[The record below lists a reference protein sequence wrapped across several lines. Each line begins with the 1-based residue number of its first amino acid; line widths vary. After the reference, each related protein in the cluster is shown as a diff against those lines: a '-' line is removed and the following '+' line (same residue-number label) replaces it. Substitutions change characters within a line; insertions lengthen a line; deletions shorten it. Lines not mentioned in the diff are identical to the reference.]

1 MLLDEFIPFAFST
14 SAYPTNSYLSRMNK
28 IFPMLMCLLLAA
40 CTSKARLTEKRETAE
55 PTAAEK
61 AETLAE
67 IPQEPVDWKGTW
79 SRNEWQHSATLEI
92 KPMGPKSFHFSLVAL
107 NGANTG
113 DLEGVATVD
122 GNRAIYTDPHHKE
135 CILEFLY
142 KNDHVLEVEQSA
154 DNCAAGHGVT
164 YPGTY
169 ENTLFKSQEVKSPTL
184 VELGILQTPAQEK
197 IFRGLVGDYYET
209 FLNSTQLVTEETD
222 LDKLHAKVFA
232 SGIRGL
238 FSFMENIIMYNKS
251 NEFWAAVIVDEE
263 VFYFTNSKKFEKELP
278 QTIEKWRTAF
288 ADKKV
293 VFIDLY

>member
-1 MLLDEFIPFAFST
+1 
-14 SAYPTNSYLSRMNK
+14 MNK
-28 IFPMLMCLLLAA
+28 MFPILIGFLLTA
-40 CTSKARLTEKRETAE
+40 CTSKAKLSEKQETAE

-79 SRNEWQHSATLEI
+79 SRNEWQHGATLEI
-92 KPMGPKSFHFSLVAL
+92 RSMGPQRFHFSLVAL

-122 GNRAIYTDPHHKE
+122 GNRAIYTDPHNKE
-135 CILEFLY
+135 CVLEFLF
-142 KNDHVLEVEQSA
+142 KNDHVLEVAQSS
-154 DNCAAGHGVT
+154 DNCSAGSGVT
-164 YPGTY
+164 YPGIY
-169 ENTLFKSQEVKSPTL
+169 ENTLFKSPETKSPTL
-184 VELGILQTPAQEK
+184 VELGILKTPAQEK
-197 IFRGLVGDYYET
+197 IFRELVGDYYDT
-209 FLNSTQLVTEETD
+209 FLNSTQLVTEGTD
-222 LDKLHAKVFA
+222 LDKLKAKVFTSA
-232 SGIRGL
+232 VRGL